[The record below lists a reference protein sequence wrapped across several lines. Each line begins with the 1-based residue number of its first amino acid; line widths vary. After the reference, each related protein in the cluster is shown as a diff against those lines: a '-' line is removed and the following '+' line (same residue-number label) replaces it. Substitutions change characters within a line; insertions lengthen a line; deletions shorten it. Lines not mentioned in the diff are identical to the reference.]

1 MIIGDA
7 AGSWAPYQYHWFDIN
22 GDTLQS
28 SASNITTRDTL
39 RDLYAGNYILH
50 IYDAKGCFVDYQL
63 FVDEPDFALSIDS
76 MAIIDPISCYG
87 DSVGRARLYVSGGDP
102 VYTYLWDNGEVT
114 TVAQSLTVGYHT
126 VSVIDD
132 WGCEVIDSIYMPEN
146 PEIESTVS
154 VDSSVSCYG
163 LSDGSAWITTVGG
176 ASSVYT
182 YFWSNGHVGYSTP
195 DTATGL
201 LHGSYYVTTRDVLG
215 CEVVDSVFIS
225 HPDPLVVEASE
236 LDWIDCFGY
245 DNGCLLYTSDAADE

>member
-1 MIIGDA
+1 MDANGCDTFTTVNVIEPQVPLTGSPQLFGVSCKGNNTGMIIGDA

-102 VYTYLWDNGEVT
+102 VYTYLWIMEKV
-114 TVAQSLTVGYHT
+114 L
-126 VSVIDD
+126 
-132 WGCEVIDSIYMPEN
+132 
-146 PEIESTVS
+146 
-154 VDSSVSCYG
+154 
-163 LSDGSAWITTVGG
+163 LSHS
-176 ASSVYT
+176 
-182 YFWSNGHVGYSTP
+182 P
-195 DTATGL
+195 
-201 LHGSYYVTTRDVLG
+201 
-215 CEVVDSVFIS
+215 
-225 HPDPLVVEASE
+225 
-236 LDWIDCFGY
+236 
-245 DNGCLLYTSDAADE
+245 